1 MRTKPIAIV
10 LAITLIGIGGYYVF
24 TQRASQA
31 PAESESWRTT
41 LQIATTTV
49 RKDPNSPY
57 IDLDPKLHV
66 DKSITLDPE
75 VVTIQYELKEVT
87 LCGETY
93 KAKQV
98 MIDGVDVVQRV
109 AELLASAPSASSTDI
124 CKILLDREVEKF
136 GGWIGSGAELHI
148 VISKSDVDN
157 PDYEIYISLNNLL
170 YDSSSGYGE
179 AGYSWNPGMHVLVSE
194 SRNMIHFG
202 MSFGPRTIVA
212 TLHN

>member
-1 MRTKPIAIV
+1 MRTKPVAIL
-10 LAITLIGIGGYYVF
+10 LAVTLAGIGGYYVF
-24 TQRASQA
+24 TKRASQA
-31 PAESESWRTT
+31 PVESEAWRST
-41 LQIATTTV
+41 LQIATTTE

-75 VVTIQYELKEVT
+75 VVTINYELKDVM

-124 CKILLDREVEKF
+124 CEIVLNREVEKF

-148 VISKSDVDN
+148 VITKDLND
-157 PDYEIYISLNNLL
+157 PDYIFGIAVSKFLSNELGSWTRGVSVRASEIRNYI
-170 YDSSSGYGE
+170 
-179 AGYSWNPGMHVLVSE
+179 V
-194 SRNMIHFG
+194 FG
-202 MSFGPRTIVA
+202 REFGLPQIRS
-212 TLHN
+212 TLH